1 MIKRRTIFKG
11 IAATAVGSPILPVTA
26 QASSNKKALKRIIFF
41 LQNQGFDPHT
51 AIPKDLNESASL
63 DSFNFEEPIK
73 ELEPLKDKIHIING
87 LHGLHTS
94 PSRADWWLPRRNWKS
109 SSRPHYRSCNKP
121 ALTKNHI
128 TSPVHRY
135 GFFAKHAIKTNSS
148 NTFRKR
154 CRQTYFHAFEP
165 SRFIPVSFS

>member
-51 AIPKDLNESASL
+51 AIPKDLNESATL

-73 ELEPLKDKIHIING
+73 ELEPLKDLSLIHI
-87 LHGLHTS
+87 
-94 PSRADWWLPRRNWKS
+94 
-109 SSRPHYRSCNKP
+109 
-121 ALTKNHI
+121 
-128 TSPVHRY
+128 
-135 GFFAKHAIKTNSS
+135 
-148 NTFRKR
+148 
-154 CRQTYFHAFEP
+154 
-165 SRFIPVSFS
+165 